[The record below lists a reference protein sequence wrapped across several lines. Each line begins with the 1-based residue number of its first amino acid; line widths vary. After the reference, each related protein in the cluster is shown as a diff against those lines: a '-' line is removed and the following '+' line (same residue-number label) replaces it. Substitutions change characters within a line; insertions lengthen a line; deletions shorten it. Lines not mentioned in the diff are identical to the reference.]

1 MRVYYAH
8 CIAIYSTPQE
18 DRDVFTLESMG
29 FEVTNPNSPEINK
42 RCDEIRDRFNRG
54 DLGGHFDPERGQ
66 QPRLSGYKDAGEA
79 VMEQVFKPLLSAAKT
94 DVVAFRA
101 LPDGRIPA
109 GVAKEIEWAQAN
121 GIPVIELP
129 ANLSGRKMSVE
140 HTREYLREIG
150 VR

>member
-1 MRVYYAH
+1 MRCYYAH

-29 FEVTNPNSPEINK
+29 FEVTNPNSPEINAQCERLREEWK
-42 RCDEIRDRFNRG
+42 GLYLPGTEILRDKYAQF
-54 DLGGHFDPERGQ
+54 DDVGH
-66 QPRLSGYKDAGEA
+66 AI
-79 VMEQVFKPLLSAAKT
+79 MELVFKPLLSAAKT

-109 GVAKEIEWAQAN
+109 GVAKEIEWAQTN

-129 ANLSGRKMSVE
+129 ASLSTRTMSVA
-140 HTREYLREIG
+140 HTREYLREVG
-150 VR
+150 CR